1 MARILRPPSRVRWGR
16 LSWPGLL
23 SVLSICAL
31 VGLAGWLAWIRFAHH
46 SSDNVVLPDTQEAAQ
61 PNTPPAPE
69 ADEPTDDGVF
79 LRDNFE
85 EKISATTLLVGLGAQ
100 GSTAAAGEL
109 ALMRVGEKRRL
120 WLLGPPESAPM
131 LRPNLLK
138 NIHDDL
144 PVASGKTGKKWD
156 EDEFEVYLEAL
167 AKASYT
173 PPAAF
178 ANSARRNLTYEQL
191 FNEPGDYRGDV
202 IHVEGRLKRLRR
214 FNPPAAVAERISD
227 LYEGWIFA
235 KERGAD
241 PVCLIFT
248 ELPPGLSVGEKMET
262 PVAFD
267 GYYFK
272 RYAYKAAD
280 SGPNQ
285 SRRAPLLIGRTI
297 ILGGPSVAATPEGES
312 WSKQVLIV
320 FFVMLVITVGL
331 AAAMTWWF
339 RHADRR
345 VRRRVAGAMAV
356 PFQVE
361 AESDSTPAAPSVA
374 SESGPNQNTTD
385 ATPIPTHPLSP
396 TRFTLDRGESGRGP
410 PQFI

>member
-156 EDEFEVYLEAL
+156 
-167 AKASYT
+167 
-173 PPAAF
+173 
-178 ANSARRNLTYEQL
+178 
-191 FNEPGDYRGDV
+191 
-202 IHVEGRLKRLRR
+202 
-214 FNPPAAVAERISD
+214 
-227 LYEGWIFA
+227 
-235 KERGAD
+235 
-241 PVCLIFT
+241 
-248 ELPPGLSVGEKMET
+248 
-262 PVAFD
+262 
-267 GYYFK
+267 
-272 RYAYKAAD
+272 
-280 SGPNQ
+280 
-285 SRRAPLLIGRTI
+285 
-297 ILGGPSVAATPEGES
+297 
-312 WSKQVLIV
+312 
-320 FFVMLVITVGL
+320 
-331 AAAMTWWF
+331 
-339 RHADRR
+339 
-345 VRRRVAGAMAV
+345 
-356 PFQVE
+356 
-361 AESDSTPAAPSVA
+361 
-374 SESGPNQNTTD
+374 
-385 ATPIPTHPLSP
+385 
-396 TRFTLDRGESGRGP
+396 
-410 PQFI
+410 